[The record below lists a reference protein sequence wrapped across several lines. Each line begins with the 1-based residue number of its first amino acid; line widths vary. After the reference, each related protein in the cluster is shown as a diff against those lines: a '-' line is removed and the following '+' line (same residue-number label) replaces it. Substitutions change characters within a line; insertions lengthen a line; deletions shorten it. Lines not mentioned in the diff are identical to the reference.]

1 MCWCLVWC
9 LVNGDQ
15 CGHCSFGCHSRG
27 PEKLRENKSVSSAG
41 RRVWCLGLDSTQ
53 AMALWRIPRR
63 ETNTSNSTLPPSTPQ
78 LKAES
83 WSPGVSRAGL
93 IARLWQKHSA
103 EQSCPQLERVAT
115 AELASCQP
123 PSPTYLTHSLG
134 PREELRAVEFCS
146 HLEDRCALGPLPVF
160 RLRKP
165 RFLEVQGVP
174 GSLYPAPPC
183 AMT

>member
-1 MCWCLVWC
+1 MAFGAGLHPGHGTVEDPKA
-9 LVNGDQ
+9 GDQ
-15 CGHCSFGCHSRG
+15 YLQLYTT
-27 PEKLRENKSVSSAG
+27 P
-41 RRVWCLGLDSTQ
+41 
-53 AMALWRIPRR
+53 
-63 ETNTSNSTLPPSTPQ
+63 LPPSTPQ

-174 GSLYPAPPC
+174 GSLYPAPPVL
-183 AMT
+183 